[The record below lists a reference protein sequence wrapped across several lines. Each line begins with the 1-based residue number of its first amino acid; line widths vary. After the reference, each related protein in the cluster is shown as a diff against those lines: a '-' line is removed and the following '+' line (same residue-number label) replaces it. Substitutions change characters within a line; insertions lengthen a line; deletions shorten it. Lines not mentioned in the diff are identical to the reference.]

1 MLINFV
7 CQSCCKN
14 LNLEQYVSTPNTT
27 TINYT
32 LEEGQRAQLPEY
44 SDKKST
50 KMRILDQSIYRL
62 MIITHLK
69 ISDNICV
76 FDKF

>member
-32 LEEGQRAQLPEY
+32 LEEDQRAQLSEY
-44 SDKKST
+44 SDKNQQ
-50 KMRILDQSIYRL
+50 R
-62 MIITHLK
+62 
-69 ISDNICV
+69 
-76 FDKF
+76 